1 MKTDQLYLHN
11 LKMNHQT
18 IVAASSPISPQAHPL
33 LRTLRTELS
42 ALEVE
47 AIKAANQKQIRK
59 FK

>member
-1 MKTDQLYLHN
+1 MTTDQLQLQY

-18 IVAASSPISPQAHPL
+18 IVAASSPISPQPHPL

-47 AIKAANQKQIRK
+47 AIKAANQKQNRK
-59 FK
+59 PK